1 MNDSSKIKRKGT
13 SASSSRWLQRQRR
26 DAWRRDAAR
35 EGWRSRA
42 AYKLLEID
50 KRFGFLKRGARVVD
64 LGAAPGGWSQVAAQR
79 IGAGTERE
87 WVVGVDMLE
96 IAPVAGCRFLQR
108 EFPAPELLQEIKS
121 LLQRADVVL
130 SDMLANVSGH
140 RLVDHERSL
149 ALCRMAEAFAA
160 EVLSPGGV
168 LCCKLLRG
176 GDGQEEKE
184 LLADWRTRFKQV
196 TRFKPKASREESA
209 EIYLVA
215 LGFKAEKPQMAGRMA

>member
-1 MNDSSKIKRKGT
+1 MAGFGKIKGA

-26 DAWRRDAAR
+26 DAWRQAAAR

-50 KRFGFLKRGARVVD
+50 ARFGFLRRGARVVD
-64 LGAAPGGWSQVAAQR
+64 LGAAPGGWSQAAAQR
-79 IGAGTERE
+79 IGAGTGRE
-87 WVVGVDMLE
+87 WVVGVDVLE
-96 IAPVAGCRFLQR
+96 IAPLAGCRFLQR
-108 EFPAPELLQEIKS
+108 EFPAPGLQEEIRS
-121 LLQRADVVL
+121 LLRQVDVVL

-160 EVLSPGGV
+160 GLLSPGGA

-176 GDGQEEKE
+176 GDGKEERQM
-184 LLADWRTRFKQV
+184 LADWRMRFQQV
-196 TRFKPKASREESA
+196 ARFKPKASRGESA
-209 EIYLVA
+209 EMYLVA
-215 LGFKAEKPQMAGRMA
+215 TGFGKA